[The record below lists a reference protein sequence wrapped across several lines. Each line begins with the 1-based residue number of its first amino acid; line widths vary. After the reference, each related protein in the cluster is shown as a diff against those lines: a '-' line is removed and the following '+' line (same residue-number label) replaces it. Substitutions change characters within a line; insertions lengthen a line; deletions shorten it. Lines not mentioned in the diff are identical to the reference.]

1 MRIVA
6 VLCLT
11 ALVAIAGQP
20 ARAASATDP
29 FVIGVIAPMSG
40 PIATI
45 GSRQVAAIQWWADG
59 VNASGGI
66 KHRKVELALCDDRGS
81 AEVAVT
87 CARNHMERGVVLLL
101 DLSIAGAVR
110 GVMPLLTHGPVMI
123 IPSPIINPPANSYV
137 FQTSP
142 TDLEMTRGLARYIQ
156 ENHKD
161 RVAMIASTDATGEV
175 AVADA
180 KAAFPAAG
188 IKMTLTRIDM
198 QSNDA
203 SIQLAS
209 ALKDNPPVLY
219 SAYAGGGAAAV
230 VKSFTNLGLTLPLV
244 ISNANLTAAFMALIR
259 NDMPPRLLGMGVK
272 SMVPET
278 VTDPEEKARIEY
290 FTKSYE
296 ASRKEAVDV
305 LSQFG
310 LMVADTADAV
320 LRNVDDPRDADATK
334 KFLETTPIKSL
345 LTMHFSP
352 TSHVGLTAD
361 SAVVL
366 EYKHDHWA
374 KAGPLN

>member
-6 VLCLT
+6 AVSLT
-11 ALVAIAGQP
+11 ALVAISGPA
-20 ARAASATDP
+20 ARAASSADP
-29 FVIGVIAPMSG
+29 FVVGVIAPMTG

-45 GSRQVAAIQWWADG
+45 GSRQVAAIQWWTDG
-59 VNASGGI
+59 VNAAGGI
-66 KHRKVELALCDDRGS
+66 KGRKVELALCDDRGNP
-81 AEVAVT
+81 ETAVT
-87 CARNHMERGVVLLL
+87 CARGHIDRGVALLL
-101 DLSIAGAVR
+101 DVSIAGAVR
-110 GVMPLLTHGPVMI
+110 AVMPLLTHGPVMI
-123 IPSPIINPPANSYV
+123 IPSPIIDPPANSYV

-142 TDLEMTRGLARYIQ
+142 TDLDMTRGLARYIQ

-203 SIQLAS
+203 SIQLAT

-230 VKSFTNLGLTLPLV
+230 VKSYANLGLTVPLV
-244 ISNANLTAAFMALIR
+244 VSNANLTAAFLALIK

-272 SMVPET
+272 SMVPEM
-278 VTDPEEKARIEY
+278 VTDPEDRARIEY

-296 ASRKEAVDV
+296 ATRKEPVDV

-320 LRNVDDPRDADATK
+320 LRNVNDLHDADATK

-352 TSHVGLTAD
+352 TSHVGLTVE

-366 EYKHDHWA
+366 EYKGGRWV

>member
-1 MRIVA
+1 MRTFA
-6 VLCLT
+6 ALSLT
-11 ALVAIAGQP
+11 ALAVLAAP
-20 ARAASATDP
+20 AAAAAADP
-29 FVIGVIAPMSG
+29 FVVGVISPMTG

-59 VNASGGI
+59 VNAAGGI
-66 KHRKVELALCDDRGS
+66 KGRKVELALCDDRGS
-81 AEVAVT
+81 PEVAVT
-87 CARNHMERGVVLLL
+87 CARNHMDRGVALLL
-101 DLSIAGAVR
+101 DTSIAGAVR

-123 IPSPIINPPANSYV
+123 IPSPIINPPASSYV

-142 TDLEMTRGLARYIQ
+142 TDLDMTRGLARYIK

-180 KAAFPAAG
+180 KIEFPAAG
-188 IKMTLTRIDM
+188 LQWSLTRIDM

-203 SIQLAS
+203 SIQLAN

-230 VKSFTNLGLTLPLV
+230 VKSYVNLGLTVPLV
-244 ISNANLTAAFMALIR
+244 VSNANLTEAFLALIR
-259 NDMPPRLLGMGVK
+259 NDMPPRLMGMGIK
-272 SMVPET
+272 SMVPAA
-278 VTDPEEKARIEY
+278 VTDPEERARVEH
-290 FTKSYE
+290 FKTSYE
-296 ASRKEAVDV
+296 SSRKEAVDV

-310 LMVADTADAV
+310 LMVADTAEAV
-320 LRNVDDPRDADATK
+320 LRNVDDPRNADATK
-334 KFLETTPIKSL
+334 HFLETTPVKSL

-352 TSHVGLTAD
+352 TSHVGLTSDA
-361 SAVVL
+361 AVVL
-366 EYKHDHWA
+366 EYKKDHWE

>member
-1 MRIVA
+1 MRILA
-6 VLCLT
+6 TLCLT
-11 ALVAIAGQP
+11 ALVAIACP
-20 ARAASATDP
+20 AARAASAADP
-29 FVIGVIAPMSG
+29 YLIGVIAPMTG

-45 GSRQVAAIQWWADG
+45 GSRQVAAIQWWAES
-59 VNASGGI
+59 VNAGGGI
-66 KHRKVELALCDDRGS
+66 KGRKVEIALCDDRGNP
-81 AEVAVT
+81 ETAVT
-87 CARNHMERGVVLLL
+87 CARNHIERGVVLLL
-101 DLSIAGAVR
+101 DVSIAGAVK

-142 TDLEMTRGLARYIQ
+142 TDLDMTRGLARYIQ

-203 SIQLAS
+203 SIQLAN

-230 VKSFTNLGLTLPLV
+230 VKSYSNLGLTVPLV
-244 ISNANLTAAFMALIR
+244 VSNANLTAAFMALIR

-278 VTDPEEKARIEY
+278 VTNPEEKARIEH

-296 ASRKEAVDV
+296 ASRKEPVDV

-320 LRNVDDPRDADATK
+320 LRNVDNPRGPDATR

-352 TSHVGLTAD
+352 TSHVGLTVD

-366 EYKHDHWA
+366 EYQHDQWV
-374 KAGPLN
+374 KAGPLK